1 MVSVW
6 FLLCSVTPWVYFTLT
21 VESVV
26 PSTPTQC
33 PQGCTCIHYHHVT
46 CVNFSLPIEL
56 PKTTLILMLNS
67 GQMPVIPGDSFLNNS
82 SLISLQLRN
91 SNIQQISPDAFKGL
105 SKLWTLH
112 VVGNNIKRLPTAS
125 FGNITDLRLLYLQH
139 NLIANIMPG
148 AFSSLRN
155 LTTLDL
161 SYNNLVVLTDQTF
174 RGLRA
179 LLWLHLGN
187 NRIAVISLKAFEDNR
202 SLRFLNLNSNRLTA
216 VPTKAMH
223 SFSRLSS
230 LSLSNNIIPR
240 LSSGTFG
247 PGLRYLQS
255 LHLDNTSLAE
265 ISSGTFSMFRN
276 LKALSMRNNR
286 LVTLSF
292 SKAFESIRWFKLGGN
307 PWKCDCGLRWLRD
320 RLLRQNAKDQVKCI
334 SPSGQSGKLLVKV
347 ELQYL
352 ICPYNPY
359 ASTTSS
365 PTAMNH
371 SATRQVTAHATPN
384 ASSWT
389 TPKAN
394 TVKNTTPMNPD
405 PCLSNRITEVIPSE
419 VTTSS
424 LLVNWNV
431 PEVLGDEYEIWYSTG
446 TKMQSLRMIG
456 GVREVEL
463 TELDTGAFY
472 KICVVPLSS
481 FINKCT
487 QPTANQCTVVQTLG
501 LLSSPE
507 TIQSADKGQYIMGTG
522 ISITIILLIIIA
534 SIIAFKLKSRN
545 TGFQRHYD
553 EDASKY
559 AHFQNVQQS
568 KIDFDQLNSG
578 YENISDEDTM

>member
-1 MVSVW
+1 MVSIW

-26 PSTPTQC
+26 PSAPNQC
-33 PQGCTCIHYHHVT
+33 PQGCTCIHYHHAS
-46 CVNFSLPIEL
+46 CVNFSLSDLPIEL
-56 PKTTLILMLNS
+56 PKATVRLTLNS
-67 GQMPVIPGDSFLNNS
+67 GQMPVIPRDSFLNNFN
-82 SLISLQLRN
+82 LKALQLRN
-91 SNIQQISPDAFKGL
+91 SNIQQISPGAFKGL
-105 SKLWTLH
+105 SKLRTLH
-112 VVGNNIKRLPTAS
+112 VVGNNIETLQTSS
-125 FGNITDLRLLYLQH
+125 FGNITGLRLLSLQH

-148 AFSSLRN
+148 AFSSLRRVIS
-155 LTTLDL
+155 LDL
-161 SYNNLVVLTDQTF
+161 SYNNLAVLMDQTF
-174 RGLRA
+174 IGLRA

-187 NRIAVISLKAFEDNR
+187 NRIAVISSKAFEDNR
-202 SLRFLNLNSNRLTA
+202 SLRLLSLESNRLTA
-216 VPTKAMH
+216 VPTKAMD

-230 LSLSNNIIPR
+230 LSLSDNIIPR

-247 PGLRYLQS
+247 PGLRYLES

-265 ISSGTFSMFRN
+265 ISSGAFSMFRN
-276 LKALSMRNNR
+276 LKVLSMRSNR

-292 SKAFESIRWFKLGGN
+292 SKDFESIRWLRLGGN

-320 RLLRQNAKDQVKCI
+320 MLLRQNAKDQVKCI
-334 SPSGQSGKLLVKV
+334 SPSAQTGKLLVKV

-352 ICPYNPY
+352 TCPYNLY

-384 ASSWT
+384 VSSSWT
-389 TPKAN
+389 TPKA
-394 TVKNTTPMNPD
+394 TPMNPD

-419 VTTSS
+419 VTTNS

-431 PEVLGDEYEIWYSTG
+431 PEVLGDDYEIWYSTG
-446 TKMQSLRMIG
+446 MKMQSLRMIG

-463 TELDTGAFY
+463 TELEAGAFY

-481 FINKCT
+481 FINKCI

-507 TIQSADKGQYIMGTG
+507 TIQSGDKGHYIMGTG
-522 ISITIILLIIIA
+522 ISITIILFIIIA

-553 EDASKY
+553 ED
-559 AHFQNVQQS
+559 VQQS
-568 KIDFDQLNSG
+568 KIDFDQINSG
-578 YENISDEDTM
+578 YENISDEDIM